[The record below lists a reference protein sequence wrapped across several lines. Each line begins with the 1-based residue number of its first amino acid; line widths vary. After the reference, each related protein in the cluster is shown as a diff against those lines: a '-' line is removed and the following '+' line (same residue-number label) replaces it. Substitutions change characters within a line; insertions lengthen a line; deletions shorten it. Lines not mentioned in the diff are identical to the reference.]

1 MGGVHKKPISVI
13 EKRTRRMVGGKTGR
27 REKRPLSET
36 EKRERSVIVTTEL
49 LKTIESSVREFK
61 VVTPYLIM
69 TKHDIT
75 YGNAKRVLEILHKKG
90 IIREVSRNR
99 RVRVYVTAS

>member
-13 EKRTRRMVGGKTGR
+13 EKRTRRMMEGKTGR

-49 LKTIESSVREFK
+49 LKTIESSIREFK
-61 VVTPYLIM
+61 VITPYLIM
-69 TKHDIT
+69 TKYDIT

-90 IIREVSRNR
+90 LIREVSRNR
-99 RVRVYVTAS
+99 RVRVYVTAP

>member
-13 EKRTRRMVGGKTGR
+13 EKRTRRMMEGKTGR
-27 REKRPLSET
+27 KEKRTLSET

-49 LKTIESSVREFK
+49 LKTIESSIREFK
-61 VVTPYLIM
+61 VITPYLIM
-69 TKHDIT
+69 TKYDIT

-90 IIREVSRNR
+90 LIREVSRNR
-99 RVRVYVTAS
+99 RVRVYVTAP